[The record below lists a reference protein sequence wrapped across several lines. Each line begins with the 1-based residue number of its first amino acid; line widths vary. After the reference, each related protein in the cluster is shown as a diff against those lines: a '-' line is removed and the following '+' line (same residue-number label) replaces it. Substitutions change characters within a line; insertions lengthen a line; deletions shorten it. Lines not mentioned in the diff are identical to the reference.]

1 MNLLTLL
8 SVDDVQHNLATFLKF
23 KRKQKRLSRQALYL
37 ISTVPASTIKKFET
51 TGQISLRQFLLLW
64 QSIDDLE
71 RVNKITVKSNSIP
84 KSIDEVLK
92 V

>member
-8 SVDDVQHNLATFLKF
+8 SVDDVQHNLATFLKS